1 MSWKRVTRMLC
12 PDGCGVQRV
21 VKVDGNTRRL
31 ECGHE
36 RTELLTVK
44 PDRIS
49 VEHLR
54 TEEGKRLFPA
64 SRDEELTSQRTPW
77 IVK

>member
-1 MSWKRVTRMLC
+1 MLC
-12 PDGCGVQRV
+12 PDGCGVQQV
-21 VKVDGNTRRL
+21 VNADENTRRL

-64 SRDEELTSQRTPW
+64 SLDGELTAQRTRW
-77 IVK
+77 IEK